1 VAGELLGCYN
11 HELAFKVMQEF
22 RLPMAPIY
30 VGAIAKIAS
39 KRQVSKIFDLLKNVK
54 GSVDDKDW
62 DEVVLAAIKVMV
74 RDHNDPKTGEKLV
87 DKLVYLQSKVHP
99 AHAPP
104 HTHTHHRT
112 RTTAHAHGLNEVCCR
127 WRGS

>member
-1 VAGELLGCYN
+1 VAGELLGSYN

-30 VGAIAKIAS
+30 VDAIAKIAS

-87 DKLVYLQSKVHP
+87 DKLVYLQSKVHTHTHP
-99 AHAPP
+99 HTPHTR
-104 HTHTHHRT
+104 HTHTHVV
-112 RTTAHAHGLNEVCCR
+112 AE
-127 WRGS
+127 